1 MSDRVEFDKELIY
14 MNAQY
19 EMAKG
24 ALMDE
29 AKKLKDANDDYNVQ
43 ITINKKAIREIQS
56 KIDALKVQWLEKKAK
71 VLERYADNAKSLQ

>member
-1 MSDRVEFDKELIY
+1 MSNREEYDKELIN

-24 ALMDE
+24 VLMNE
-29 AKKLKDANDDYNVQ
+29 MKKLKDANDDYNVQ

-56 KIDALKVQWLEKKAK
+56 KIDAMKVQWLEQKAK
-71 VLERYADNAKSLQ
+71 VLERYAN

>member
-19 EMAKG
+19 EMQKG

-56 KIDALKVQWLEKKAK
+56 KIDALKVQWLEQKAE
-71 VLERYADNAKSLQ
+71 VLERYAN